1 MINASELRKS
11 RRRAEKGDGTLLTLH
26 ERDILKSNF
35 EVHIFEA
42 LKHFR
47 KFSIFWVID
56 SSFVF

>member
-11 RRRAEKGDGTLLTLH
+11 RRRGEKGDGTLLTLH

-47 KFSIFWVID
+47 KFSIF
-56 SSFVF
+56 